1 MQEVSHQDVAR
12 CAGRAREFGVDVRLK
27 MSRSGLIS
35 TEQMEEDWGIA
46 PKNLIGISEG
56 HRLS

>member
-12 CAGRAREFGVDVRLK
+12 CAGRAREFGVDVRPK

-35 TEQMEEDWGIA
+35 TELNGGGLGHS
-46 PKNLIGISEG
+46 PKESYWHIGRS
-56 HRLS
+56 